1 MMGVLEK
8 LNKAMSDLEFQL
20 QFAEATR
27 VNNILITKENG
38 YLLLALAQL
47 TAENMGKTKKEQEGE

>member
-1 MMGVLEK
+1 MGVLEK

-47 TAENMGKTKKEQEGE
+47 TAENMEKNKEGARR

>member
-1 MMGVLEK
+1 MGVLEK

-27 VNNILITKENG
+27 LNNILITKENG

-47 TAENMGKTKKEQEGE
+47 TAENMEQTKKEQEGE